1 MCMKT
6 GIPGLTLR
14 EGSVEDVPLIMDM
27 IMEFAEFLGRGD
39 MVKADEEILENN
51 LFGKRSYAEVLLAYM
66 NGEPAGFAIYFHN
79 FSTFLGRPGLYLE
92 DLYVRPHM
100 RGQGIGKTL
109 LRYLARIAE
118 ERGCGRLDWCS
129 IDWNTS
135 ANRFYRSI
143 GAEVLEEIRI
153 NRLEGEVLK
162 KLAMEE

>member
-1 MCMKT
+1 MDMKT

-27 IMEFAEFLGRGD
+27 IREFAEFLGRGE
-39 MVKADEEILENN
+39 MVKAGEEELKKN
-51 LFGKRSYAEVLLAYM
+51 LFGKNIYAEVILAYM
-66 NGEPAGFAIYFHN
+66 NGEPSGFAIYFHN

-92 DLYVRPHM
+92 DLYVKPHM
-100 RGQGIGKTL
+100 RGQGIGKAM
-109 LRYLARIAE
+109 LRYLAGIAE
-118 ERGCGRLDWCS
+118 ERDCGRLDWCS

-153 NRLEGEVLK
+153 NRLEGDALK
-162 KLAMEE
+162 KLAMEG